1 MTTLTKATP
10 AQLFQEIRK
19 RLKNEITK
27 EELTEALWEH
37 MEPSGQQI
45 ADAAEDHDLRLM
57 TEDEIDDEVE
67 ARMTGT
73 ELFKIVTRLAY
84 LENTSTIRNWNELQR
99 EARHQLSTGYGQ
111 FHQMGL

>member
-1 MTTLTKATP
+1 MTTLNNATP
-10 AQLFQEIRK
+10 AQLFREIRK

-37 MEPSGQQI
+37 MEPSAQQI
-45 ADAAEDHDLRLM
+45 ADAAKDHNLSLM
-57 TEDEIDDEVE
+57 TEDEITDEVE
-67 ARMTGT
+67 VRMTDT

-84 LENTSTIRNWNELQR
+84 LENTNTIKNWNELQR
-99 EARHQLSTGYGQ
+99 EARHQLSANYGQ